1 MSEKKYD
8 YEEFSKQDLINWIEL
23 CHELL
28 DSHGITYDNHGALY
42 SVYGRLNLY
51 EEKTNAEL
59 AALRALLR
67 EAGEAVAE
75 YEKTMNDIYVYGYDP
90 EIHGM
95 GMNIPELRKKI
106 EEAMA

>member
-59 AALRALLR
+59 ATLTALLK
-67 EAGEAVAE
+67 EAGEALEPFAVTEPIGVANWWM
-75 YEKTMNDIYVYGYDP
+75 KDFRRAA
-90 EIHGM
+90 EI
-95 GMNIPELRKKI
+95 RKKI
-106 EEAMA
+106 QEVMG